1 MEAESRNLKS
11 EITCHMKTKENGFT
25 LAELIVVLV
34 LIAIVASIAVP
45 RFINL
50 STSGKQ
56 NATNAVAASL
66 TTASASNFAQRTAN
80 SSNGSAV
87 ANCTAVGP
95 LLSGGLPTGYSITS
109 LAVTA
114 GASVNCTLNGPG
126 STTATF
132 VAMGI
137 A

>member
-1 MEAESRNLKS
+1 
-11 EITCHMKTKENGFT
+11 MKLHQRGFT
-25 LAELIVVLV
+25 LIELIVVLV
-34 LIAIVASIAVP
+34 IIAVLATFAVP
-45 RFINL
+45 RFLNL
-50 STSGKQ
+50 TTTSNQK
-56 NATNAVAASL
+56 ATNSVASSL
-66 TTASASNFAQRTAN
+66 TAVSATNFAQRTAN
-80 SSNGSAV
+80 AAAGSAV

-114 GASVNCTLNGPG
+114 GSSVSCTLNGPG